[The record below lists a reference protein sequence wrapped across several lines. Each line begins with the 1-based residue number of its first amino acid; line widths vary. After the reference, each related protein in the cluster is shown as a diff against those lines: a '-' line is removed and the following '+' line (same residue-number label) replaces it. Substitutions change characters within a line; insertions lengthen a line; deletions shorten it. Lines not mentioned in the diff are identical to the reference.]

1 MGNARRAETG
11 FGTVRAGV
19 GGRGRAT
26 AIAAGAAVRL
36 SPPAAILPRFPLL
49 PIAPPR
55 RTAPPVTDVPVPPA
69 PASHSAPAV
78 PAVPRRPLF
87 QSDEDATLSA
97 GERTLLTDGY
107 AAALDAV
114 RRNVTPAG
122 FSACSLEDNTVYG
135 TDVNYRSV
143 WARDGAK
150 TICWTLDRTDEDV
163 VECQRATFR
172 TLLGHTSA
180 AGQVP
185 CNVTIDGGVPEF
197 TGVGGIASI
206 DAGLWVVIAL
216 REFCAARDDWSLA
229 EEYRDTLARVMA
241 WLGAQDSN
249 GDGLLEIPEAG
260 DWTDLFARNYHVL
273 YDEVLWFRC
282 LQCYGD
288 ILGRFG
294 DADGAETYHDRG
306 ALVGRLILRNF
317 WPSTA
322 APEPAAQANPLHN
335 VPLPSFADAQFAL
348 GDARYLVAEVSPFA
362 FSWRC
367 DVYANLL
374 AYILGLVE
382 TDRATMTFRFLWG
395 VGVSDPW
402 PVENLYPVVQSGD
415 REWKDY
421 FTVNLL
427 NLPHH
432 YHNGG
437 IWPFVGGLWCRY
449 IHKLGMTDLAKRELV
464 KLAECCQ
471 LGVGREWEFNEW
483 HHGQTGRPMGKAY
496 QAWSAAGFLK
506 ACHAL
511 GTAPQ

>member
-1 MGNARRAETG
+1 MPDDFA
-11 FGTVRAGV
+11 
-19 GGRGRAT
+19 
-26 AIAAGAAVRL
+26 
-36 SPPAAILPRFPLL
+36 
-49 PIAPPR
+49 
-55 RTAPPVTDVPVPPA
+55 
-69 PASHSAPAV
+69 
-78 PAVPRRPLF
+78 PRRPLF
-87 QSDEDATLSA
+87 QSDEDATLSPEEVA
-97 GERTLLTDGY
+97 LLEEGY
-107 AAALDAV
+107 EAAVDAV

-122 FSACSLEDNTVYG
+122 FSACSLTDNTVYG

-150 TICWTLDRTDEDV
+150 TICWTLDLDPEEHPDIDA
-163 VECQRATFR
+163 CQRATLE
-172 TLLGHTSA
+172 TLLGHTA
-180 AGQVP
+180 ENGHVP
-185 CNVTIDGGVPEF
+185 CNVTIDDGRPEF

-216 REFCAARDDWSLA
+216 RAYCAARNDWSLA
-229 EEYRDTLARVMA
+229 EKHREKLATMMA
-241 WLGAQDSN
+241 WLAAQDSN

-282 LQCYGD
+282 LRCYGE
-288 ILGRFG
+288 ILERFG
-294 DADGAETYHDRG
+294 DADGAEKYRNWG
-306 ALVGRLILRNF
+306 KRVGGLILKNF
-317 WPSTA
+317 WPSTSRA
-322 APEPAAQANPLHN
+322 EPPEDPNPLHN

-374 AYILGLVE
+374 AYITGLVDK
-382 TDRATMTFRFLWG
+382 DRALMTFRFLWG

-449 IHKLGMTDLAKRELV
+449 IHKLGMKDLAKRELV
-464 KLAECCQ
+464 KLAECCK

-496 QAWSAAGFLK
+496 QAWSAASFVK
-506 ACHAL
+506 ACHSLHVDPEHATL
-511 GTAPQ
+511 T

>member
-1 MGNARRAETG
+1 MSDE
-11 FGTVRAGV
+11 
-19 GGRGRAT
+19 
-26 AIAAGAAVRL
+26 I
-36 SPPAAILPRFPLL
+36 
-49 PIAPPR
+49 
-55 RTAPPVTDVPVPPA
+55 PA
-69 PASHSAPAV
+69 PRP
-78 PAVPRRPLF
+78 PRRPLF
-87 QSDEDATLSA
+87 QSSEDATLSA
-97 GERTLLTDGY
+97 GERGLLQTGY
-107 AAALDAV
+107 EKAVDAV

-150 TICWTLDRTDEDV
+150 TICWTLDLEDEDIDA
-163 VECQRATFR
+163 CQRATLD
-172 TLLGHTSA
+172 TLLENMSEN
-180 AGQVP
+180 GQVP

-216 REFCAARDDWSLA
+216 REYCAARGDWSLA
-229 EEYRDTLARVMA
+229 EKHRGRLETIMA

-288 ILGRFG
+288 LLAQFG
-294 DADGAETYHDRG
+294 DADGAKKYRDRG
-306 ALVGRLILRNF
+306 GLVGRLILRNF

-322 APEPAAQANPLHN
+322 APEPDRPTNPLHN

-382 TDRATMTFRFLWG
+382 KDRATMTFRFLWG

-464 KLAECCQ
+464 KLAECCK

-496 QAWSAAGFLK
+496 QAWSAAGFVK

-511 GTAPQ
+511 DVDPE

>member
-1 MGNARRAETG
+1 M
-11 FGTVRAGV
+11 
-19 GGRGRAT
+19 
-26 AIAAGAAVRL
+26 
-36 SPPAAILPRFPLL
+36 
-49 PIAPPR
+49 
-55 RTAPPVTDVPVPPA
+55 TDSEHA
-69 PASHSAPAV
+69 
-78 PAVPRRPLF
+78 PRRPLF

-97 GERTLLTDGY
+97 EELALLEDGY
-107 AAALDAV
+107 EAAVDAV
-114 RRNVTPAG
+114 RRNITPAG
-122 FSACSLEDNTVYG
+122 FSACSLTDNSVYG

-150 TICWTLDRTDEDV
+150 TICWTLDLEDEDIDA
-163 VECQRATFR
+163 CQRATLN
-172 TLLGHTSA
+172 TLLEHMSEN
-180 AGQVP
+180 GQIP

-216 REFCAARDDWSLA
+216 TAYCDARKDWSLA
-229 EEYRDTLARVMA
+229 EKHRDRLKQVMA

-273 YDEVLWFRC
+273 YDEVLWFRA
-282 LQCYGD
+282 LGCYAD
-288 ILGRFG
+288 VLEQFG
-294 DADGAETYHDRG
+294 DEDGAAKFKARG
-306 ALVGRLILRNF
+306 QKVGRLILRNF
-317 WPSTA
+317 WPSTTR
-322 APEPAAQANPLHN
+322 PEPLTTSDNAHA
-335 VPLPSFADAQFAL
+335 VPLPSFAESQFAL

-374 AYILGLVE
+374 AYIVGLVDK
-382 TDRATMTFRFLWG
+382 DRALMTFRFLWG
-395 VGVSDPW
+395 TGVSDPW
-402 PVENLYPVVQSGD
+402 PVQNLYPVVQSGD

-437 IWPFVGGLWCRY
+437 IWPFVGGLWVRY
-449 IHKLGMTDLAKRELV
+449 LQKLGMKDLAKRELV
-464 KLAECCQ
+464 KLAECCK

-496 QAWSAAGFLK
+496 QAWSAASFVK
-506 ACHAL
+506 ACHSL
-511 GTAPQ
+511 NVDPDPEP

>member
-1 MGNARRAETG
+1 MPDA
-11 FGTVRAGV
+11 
-19 GGRGRAT
+19 
-26 AIAAGAAVRL
+26 
-36 SPPAAILPRFPLL
+36 
-49 PIAPPR
+49 
-55 RTAPPVTDVPVPPA
+55 PA
-69 PASHSAPAV
+69 PASSPAPNAEDLAV
-78 PAVPRRPLF
+78 PAAPPRRPLF

-97 GERTLLTDGY
+97 DERALLETGY
-107 AAALDAV
+107 DAAVDAV

-122 FSACSLEDNTVYG
+122 FSACSLTDNTVYG

-150 TICWTLDRTDEDV
+150 TICWTLDLDPAEHPDV
-163 VECQRATFR
+163 DACQRATLE
-172 TLLGHTSA
+172 TLLDHTADNGH
-180 AGQVP
+180 VP
-185 CNVTIDGGVPEF
+185 CNVRIDDGRPEF

-206 DAGLWVVIAL
+206 DAGLWVIIAL
-216 REFCAARDDWSLA
+216 RDYCEARGDWSLA
-229 EEYRDTLARVMA
+229 GDRRDKLAVMMS
-241 WLGAQDSN
+241 WLAAQDSN

-282 LQCYGD
+282 LACYAD
-288 ILGRFG
+288 IL
-294 DADGAETYHDRG
+294 DALGEGESAGKYRERS
-306 ALVGRLILRNF
+306 AAVGRLILRNF
-317 WPSTA
+317 WPSTG
-322 APEPAAQANPLHN
+322 APEPPPAAASPLNAPPEAGHQA
-335 VPLPSFADAQFAL
+335 PLPSFADAQFAL

-374 AYILGLVE
+374 AYILGLVDK
-382 TDRATMTFRFLWG
+382 DRATMTFRFLWG

-449 IHKLGMTDLAKRELV
+449 IHKLGMKDLAKRELV

-471 LGVGREWEFNEW
+471 LGIGREWEFNEW

-496 QAWSAAGFLK
+496 QAWSAAGFVK

-511 GTAPQ
+511 DVDPE